1 MNRTVKALLLVLGPG
16 FLGLWLSG
24 KTFVTADPATDK
36 EQPTLKERATLMGAS
51 WVAFSP
57 DGKTLASSGKDQL
70 DKTIKLWD
78 AATGKELATLKG
90 HAFAVECFAFSPD
103 GKTLA
108 SGSFDGKI
116 QLWDV
121 ATGTEKFAFDEGVY
135 VPICVAFSPD
145 GKTLA
150 SQGVHGIK
158 LWDVATGK
166 KQNTFKEDGWGGM
179 NSRCMFF
186 SPDVKTAALVAGTQ
200 HPGQIKLLDVA
211 TGKAVSVAELDPTFS
226 DGNNKRV
233 FCAAFSPDGK
243 TLASGSAD
251 GTIKLW
257 DVATGKEQ
265 ATVTGQ
271 ARMVCSVAFS
281 PDGKTLASAG
291 IDGTR
296 LWDVARGKEQAT
308 PKELAQALSVRYS
321 PDGKTLASSDG
332 KGTIKLWDIRPAK

>member
-90 HAFAVECFAFSPD
+90 HAFAVECF
-103 GKTLA
+103 
-108 SGSFDGKI
+108 
-116 QLWDV
+116 
-121 ATGTEKFAFDEGVY
+121 
-135 VPICVAFSPD
+135 AFSPD